1 MRLVLLA
8 SGEFAVPTI
17 RWLAESEH
25 DVALV
30 LTQPPR
36 PSGRGRRLTATPVEQ
51 AAKELGLPALGVEDV
66 NAADVV
72 QRIAGLGARVGLVIA
87 FGQML
92 GDDVLRA
99 TSGGCINLHASL
111 LPKYRG
117 AAPINWAIAN
127 GEERTGCTIF
137 QIVRRMDAG
146 PILLSRWTSIK
157 PEETAGALHDR
168 LAAIGVDAVR
178 EALVLFEHDEQPTGT
193 PQDPHEVTLAPKLVK
208 RSGFVRFDRPVLSIV
223 NHVHGMTPWPGAS
236 ASYHSQDGR
245 WEKVLLT
252 RVRRADAP
260 VAPDPSIHPAGA
272 IDERLYVAA
281 ADGWLEVLE
290 LKPSSGR
297 EMTWPDYVNG
307 RRVKKGDRLAT
318 PE

>member
-1 MRLVLLA
+1 MRIVLLA

-25 DVALV
+25 EVALV
-30 LTQPPR
+30 VTQPPR
-36 PSGRGRRLTATPVEQ
+36 PSGRGRRVAATPVEQ
-51 AAKELGLPALGVEDV
+51 MAKELGLPTVGVEDV
-66 NAADVV
+66 NSTDVV
-72 QRIAGLGARVGLVIA
+72 KRIAGIGARVGLVIA

-92 GDDVLRA
+92 GDELLRA
-99 TSGGCINLHASL
+99 TQGGCINLHASL

-127 GEERTGCTIF
+127 GEERTGCTVF
-137 QIVRRMDAG
+137 QIVRQMDAG

-178 EALVLFEHDEQPTGT
+178 ESLALFDQEELPTGT
-193 PQDPHEVTLAPKLVK
+193 PQDPREVTMAPKLVK
-208 RSGFVRFDRPVLSIV
+208 RTGFVRFDRSARSIV

-236 ASYHSQDGR
+236 AGYHSRDGR
-245 WEKVLLT
+245 WEKVILT
-252 RVRRADAP
+252 RVRVADAP
-260 VAPDPSIHPAGA
+260 IAPDASTHPSGT
-272 IDERLYVAA
+272 IDERLYIAA
-281 ADGWLEVLE
+281 ADGWLELLE

-297 EMTWPDYVNG
+297 EMTWPEYVNG
-307 RRVKKGDRLAT
+307 RRVTKGDRLAT